1 MTPACEE
8 YVLSPYCVLTLW
20 GRHPVLGTAVPRAPH
35 RANVWQVL
43 LLAMG
48 LNSGTTA
55 QVPLALGAGTRLLPP
70 LGAHRLLVP
79 SLVLTM
85 AHPNSTSGALSGNRC

>member
-1 MTPACEE
+1 MTHACEE

-20 GRHPVLGTAVPRAPH
+20 GRHPVSGTAVPCAPH
-35 RANVWQVL
+35 RANIRQVL

-55 QVPLALGAGTRLLPP
+55 QVPLALGAGMRLLPP

-79 SLVLTM
+79 SLVLTR